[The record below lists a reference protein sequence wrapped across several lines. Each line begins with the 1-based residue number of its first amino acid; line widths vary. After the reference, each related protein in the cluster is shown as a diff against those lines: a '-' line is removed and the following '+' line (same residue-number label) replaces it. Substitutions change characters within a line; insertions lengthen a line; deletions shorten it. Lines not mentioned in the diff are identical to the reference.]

1 MAFDGI
7 GTEIV
12 SLIIGGFT
20 GYKIGVKHSLKLQ
33 QNWRKRSMLGQR
45 RFLGGGTHGKRS
57 MLGQPFRRKP
67 LATSGCKKTG
77 AFWDTFDDLLK
88 NYKE

>member
-33 QNWRKRSMLGQR
+33 QNWRKRSMLGQ
-45 RFLGGGTHGKRS
+45 
-57 MLGQPFRRKP
+57 PFRRKP
-67 LATSGCKKTG
+67 LATSG
-77 AFWDTFDDLLK
+77 
-88 NYKE
+88 

>member
-33 QNWRKRSMLGQR
+33 QNWRKRSMLGQ
-45 RFLGGGTHGKRS
+45 
-57 MLGQPFRRKP
+57 PFRRKP
-67 LATSGCKKTG
+67 LATSVCKKLEHSGTR
-77 AFWDTFDDLLK
+77 LMI
-88 NYKE
+88 Y